1 MSKGKRIAVF
11 PGSFDPFTIGH
22 EALVKRT
29 IHLFDE
35 IIIAIGTNSNKHYMF
50 PIEQRLG
57 WIKTVFKN
65 EPKVQVKSFGGL
77 TIEFCKEQK
86 ADFIIRGV
94 RTSTDF
100 EFEKAIAQM
109 NRALST
115 IETIFIMPLPEH
127 SAINSTIIRDI
138 IRNNGDVSMFV
149 PNSVALNEAFKKLKQ

>member
-1 MSKGKRIAVF
+1 MSNPENKRIAVF

-29 IHLFDE
+29 LNLFDE

-50 PIEQRLG
+50 PLEKRVQ
-57 WIKTVFKN
+57 WIKNVFDH
-65 EPKVQVKSFGGL
+65 EPRVQVKSFGGL
-77 TIEFCKEQK
+77 TIEFCKQQK

-138 IRNNGDVSMFV
+138 VRNNGDASLFV
-149 PNSVALNEAFKKLKQ
+149 PKGVEF

>member
-1 MSKGKRIAVF
+1 MSSNQNNKRIAVF

-22 EALVKRT
+22 EALVRRT
-29 IHLFDE
+29 INLFDE

-50 PIEQRLG
+50 SMEKRVEWIEN
-57 WIKTVFKN
+57 VFTN
-65 EPKVQVKSFGGL
+65 EPKVLVKSFAGL
-77 TIEFCKEQK
+77 TIEFCKQQK

-138 IRNNGDVSMFV
+138 IRNNGDASMFV
-149 PNSVALNEAFKKLKQ
+149 PKGVEI

>member
-1 MSKGKRIAVF
+1 MSNKRIAVF

-29 IHLFDE
+29 MGLFDE
-35 IIIAIGTNSNKHYMF
+35 IIIAVGMNSTKKYMF
-50 PIEQRLG
+50 SVEKRTE
-57 WIKTVFKN
+57 WIKNVFKGESN
-65 EPKVQVKSFGGL
+65 VRVTSFTGL
-77 TIEFCKEQK
+77 TVEFCKKNK
-86 ADFIIRGV
+86 AGHIIRGV

-109 NRALST
+109 NRSMSD

-138 IRNNGDVSMFV
+138 IRNNGDASLFV
-149 PNSVALNEAFKKLKQ
+149 PKGVDLK